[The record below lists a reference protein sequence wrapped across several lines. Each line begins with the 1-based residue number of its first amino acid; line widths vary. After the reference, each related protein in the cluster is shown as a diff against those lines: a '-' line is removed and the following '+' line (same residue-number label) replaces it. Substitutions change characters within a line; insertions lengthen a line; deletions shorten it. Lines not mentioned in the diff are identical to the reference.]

1 MGTARRWQRL
11 GRQVHAVSRDD
22 VSGDEVKDDPVRQGA
37 ATQRTVTP
45 RRHTMR
51 QYGGRLGTDKAGRVV
66 MQGESSRTSLHSP
79 AFFRTGTAP
88 QDTSDKRGSPGE
100 LHRSCSVARS
110 GTSSIKQLNFP
121 HLPSQ
126 AAVTS
131 TRQDEDGGG
140 CGERRCLLHS
150 VRQDDG

>member
-66 MQGESSRTSLHSP
+66 MQGEPSRTSLHSP

-88 QDTSDKRGSPGE
+88 QDTSDKRGSP
-100 LHRSCSVARS
+100 
-110 GTSSIKQLNFP
+110 
-121 HLPSQ
+121 
-126 AAVTS
+126 AVTS